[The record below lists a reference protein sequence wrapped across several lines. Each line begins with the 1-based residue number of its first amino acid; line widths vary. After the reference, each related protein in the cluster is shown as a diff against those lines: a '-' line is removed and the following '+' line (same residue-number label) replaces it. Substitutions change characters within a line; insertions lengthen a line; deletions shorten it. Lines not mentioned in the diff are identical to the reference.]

1 MNYRADSDDDEYFD
15 NWIEKFDLLCE
26 PSYKIALIG
35 SLLFFGVIIGLLFV
49 PALSDYTGWRI
60 VFTISVILS
69 LVA

>member
-1 MNYRADSDDDEYFD
+1 
-15 NWIEKFDLLCE
+15 
-26 PSYKIALIG
+26 
-35 SLLFFGVIIGLLFV
+35 VIIGLLFV